1 MAHQGIYSD
10 DGKLLRSF
18 KHLVPEELRKSLVA
32 AQDHF
37 QTPNHKSHA
46 ERAVVLNKASTLL
59 HAHRDDFAKLET
71 LEMGNRINEAPSEVK
86 LSGDILVYSAQRA
99 DSFLAPLKLN
109 PELGKAPM
117 ESSPLGLLFC
127 VEPWNFSYCPL
138 VRVADALCTNEEA
151 RGQRLASQVDTGMMF
166 IKNIDWTDAG
176 LPFGGIKHS
185 GYGRELG
192 STGIQEFVNKKL
204 VRSGAIAAPI

>member
-1 MAHQGIYSD
+1 MAHQGIYPD

-18 KHLVPEELRKSLVA
+18 KHLVPAELEKSVA
-32 AQDHF
+32 ATQDHS
-37 QTPNHKSHA
+37 QTSNHKSHA
-46 ERAVVLNKASTLL
+46 ERAVVFNKASTLL
-59 HAHRDDFAKLET
+59 HAHRNDFAKLET
-71 LEMGNRINEAPSEVK
+71 LEMGNRIHDAPGEVK
-86 LSGDILVYSAQRA
+86 FSGDILAYSAQRA
-99 DSFLAPLKLN
+99 ESFLAPLKLH

-127 VEPWNFSYCPL
+127 VERWKFPDCQL
-138 VRVADALCTNEEA
+138 ARVAD
-151 RGQRLASQVDTGMMF
+151 V
-166 IKNIDWTDAG
+166 

-185 GYGRELG
+185 GYGHEQG